1 MTDQNS
7 KPEVNS
13 NSAFI
18 FGLSLGAAVGALS
31 AILVHKNSDKE
42 VVQNFEAKVKDF
54 FQDLI
59 SEVTKKN
66 PEVMKKVNLVEEK
79 VVDFVEDNIPVAK
92 KKSIP
97 KTFLKAKK

>member
-7 KPEVNS
+7 KPELNS

-59 SEVTKKN
+59 SEVTTQKTQTVKKIVGAIQES
-66 PEVMKKVNLVEEK
+66 PFEEK
-79 VVDFVEDNIPVAK
+79 PPVVTK
-92 KKSIP
+92 KPTP
-97 KTFLKAKK
+97 KTFLKPKK